1 VIVIDCREVSNEDDF
16 FFERKHNPM
25 MSRIIPIEKW
35 YHQRKGKPSPI
46 GDVGRPPNGRQDVP
60 INNGGDGP
68 FGGGNDGPPR
78 GGGSHDL
85 LGSGGSGPLGGGS
98 NGPLGEQNPKP

>member
-1 VIVIDCREVSNEDDF
+1 MEPSNEDENY
-16 FFERKHNPM
+16 FERKHNPR
-25 MSRIIPIEKW
+25 MSQIIPIEKW

-46 GDVGRPPNGRQDVP
+46 RDVGRPPTGGQDAP
-60 INNGGDGP
+60 INNDGGGP

-78 GGGSHDL
+78 GVGNGL

-98 NGPLGEQNPKP
+98 NGRLFEEAIKDL